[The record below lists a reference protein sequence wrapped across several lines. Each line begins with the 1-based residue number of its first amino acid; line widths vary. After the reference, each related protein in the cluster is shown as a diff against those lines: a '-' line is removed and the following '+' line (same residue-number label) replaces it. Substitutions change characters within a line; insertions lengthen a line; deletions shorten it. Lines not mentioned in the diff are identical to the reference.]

1 MKKFL
6 NILISGSFFLLTFTA
21 CSETNNSNSTNPKI
35 TPTAS
40 ASSSAIVNPVT
51 PDNTNPKITPTASA
65 SASAKPVTPDNTTP
79 AYSKVNVLAFLNCI
93 KTKLPEIAPAIEG
106 HISNVNAQND
116 EQWALNSSSSEG
128 LQQIYAS
135 SGCKIQ
141 K

>member
-21 CSETNNSNSTNPKI
+21 CSETNNSN
-35 TPTAS
+35 
-40 ASSSAIVNPVT
+40 
-51 PDNTNPKITPTASA
+51 NTNPKITPNATA

-79 AYSKVNVLAFLNCI
+79 AYSKANVLAFLNCI

-116 EQWALNSSSSEG
+116 AQWALNSSSSEG